1 MPGNVV
7 VERFRGLLVG
17 LAVSAMVFAGVV
29 PAQAANPV
37 TVLHVFLAVGQSN
50 MSGRGL
56 PIGGA
61 RDPVDPRI
69 FQYGAKVRTLRPATV
84 PLDMHDKATG
94 ISPATTLAREYLKTQ
109 AGNVGVL
116 IIPAAHGATAFTS
129 AANTLTWSV
138 GKASA
143 PKFDLPTLAVAQ
155 AREGIAA
162 AKAAGFVVDLKGILW
177 HQGEHNSTMSTA
189 EYSTRL
195 DELIAFFRSKLAAP
209 KLPFVVGQMTPEGIA
224 DTPSRANVDR
234 AHRGTPARVPY
245 TGYAA
250 ATTGGVNAGDRIHF
264 SRVGIEYL
272 GKTYLSAY
280 RKAAAA
286 GGGTSPPGAGAPG
299 GNVPAAA
306 STAIGKAAV
315 ANPGIGKAAAL
326 ITCGLPGGGCRQEY
340 QRGAII
346 WSPATSARTSVGGIR
361 ATWAAAGAEGGRLG
375 YPTSNEACGLRNG
388 GCYQMFQGGAIIW
401 SPATGSRLSIG
412 GIRTAWAAA
421 GLENGRLGYPTSNEV
436 CGLRNGGCQQLFQ
449 GGAILWSP
457 TTGSR
462 LSIGGIRAAWAATGY
477 QNGRLGY
484 PTSDEFCG
492 LRSGGCQ
499 QLFQGGAIIWSPATG
514 SQLSVGAIRAAWAA
528 YGLQN
533 GRLGYPTTN
542 EYRMGGDVAQNYQ
555 GGRIVWS
562 PASGARIG

>member
-1 MPGNVV
+1 MPVNAVK
-7 VERFRGLLVG
+7 RFRGLLVG

-61 RDPVDPRI
+61 RDAVDPRI

-84 PLDMHDKATG
+84 PLDMHDNATG

-143 PKFDLPTLAVAQ
+143 AKFDLSTLAVVQ

-162 AKAAGFVVDLKGILW
+162 AKAAGFAVDLKGVLW
-177 HQGEHNSTMSTA
+177 HQGENNSTMSTA

-195 DELIAFFRSKLAAP
+195 DELIAFFRSRLAAP
-209 KLPFVVGQMTPEGIA
+209 KLPFVVGQMTLEGIA
-224 DTPSRANVDR
+224 DTPARANIDR
-234 AHRGTPARVPY
+234 AHRATPARVPY
-245 TGYAA
+245 TGFAA
-250 ATTGGVNAGDRIHF
+250 AVAGGVNTGDRIHF

-272 GKTYLSAY
+272 GKTYLAAY

-286 GGGTSPPGAGAPG
+286 AGSTSPPAPGGPGTSPPRAGAPG
-299 GNVPAAA
+299 GTVPGAA

-315 ANPGIGKAAAL
+315 ANPGLGKAAAP

-346 WSPATSARTSVGGIR
+346 WSAATSARTSVGGIR

-375 YPTSNEACGLRNG
+375 YPTSNEACGLRSG

-401 SPATGSRLSIG
+401 SPATGSRVSIG
-412 GIRTAWAAA
+412 GIRAAWAAA

-457 TTGSR
+457 ATGSR
-462 LSIGGIRAAWAATGY
+462 LISAESAQPGAPPGSRTAGSATPPATNSAACGAAVVSSCSRAA
-477 QNGRLGY
+477 
-484 PTSDEFCG
+484 
-492 LRSGGCQ
+492 RSSGPRP
-499 QLFQGGAIIWSPATG
+499 PAR
-514 SQLSVGAIRAAWAA
+514 S
-528 YGLQN
+528 
-533 GRLGYPTTN
+533 
-542 EYRMGGDVAQNYQ
+542 
-555 GGRIVWS
+555 
-562 PASGARIG
+562 